1 MTCHQ
6 SLEERS
12 RAIKKLAS
20 YHGTQE
26 LLSRETMERQ
36 KHQETQSELVD
47 SLQRTAGQRRVVAS

>member
-12 RAIKKLAS
+12 IAIKKLAS